1 MLLEYVNAWMD
12 VPILSIGLEV
22 EESHPLL
29 EPQGVQTDSFPED
42 RRNAVDAAVKQHDQ
56 DAEVA
61 LDEQLED
68 NSPYPGVVAA
78 VRNSDEEVPA
88 NTIRAWVL
96 GMLFV
101 GSSTPLSFLFL
112 SFLFLNFPYFVSSL
126 TWVDD
131 DRIST

>member
-1 MLLEYVNAWMD
+1 MQGWKYLYK
-12 VPILSIGLEV
+12 SIGLEV

-68 NSPYPGVVAA
+68 NSQYPGVVAA
-78 VRNSDEEVPA
+78 VRNTDEEVPA
-88 NTIRAWVL
+88 NTARAWVL

-101 GSSTPLSFLFL
+101 RPSLSFLSLSSFTLCFL
-112 SFLFLNFPYFVSSL
+112 
-126 TWVDD
+126 TRADD
-131 DRIST
+131 DRIRA